1 MEIPNSAGNGTDY
14 RLADGV
20 LSVNPGFTGTLTAEY
35 AFTTSPT
42 REIDFEYDHNGLR
55 TQKKVVENG
64 ITTIYD
70 YTLHGKLITH
80 LTKRT
85 VDENGDETTQELH
98 FFYDAQ
104 SKPAF
109 VEYGG
114 NKYRFLRN
122 LQDDVIG
129 IVDSDGICVVE
140 YKYDAWGRN
149 HVISG
154 TMASTLGIDNP
165 FRYRSYYFD
174 EETLLY
180 YLRSRYYS
188 IALQRF
194 VNADSYDILSQ
205 MVGEPFGGNLF
216 FYCKN
221 SSPIGV
227 DDDGDWLNIL
237 VGAVAGALISGVVQ
251 AVSNWAS
258 GEKIMDGVWVAAA
271 SGAITGAAAATG
283 IPVSGQVIIG
293 AAVGAGAEF
302 TQQMMDKGEDFD
314 PVDCF
319 IDCTVAGL
327 AGGVSGAIGGSGL
340 LDVNGDVYKQ
350 GTRLLKVVSNA
361 ESGVYKSASKAAS
374 RVVSV
379 GTQYGKTYA
388 KEATKATVKYAIGAV
403 ASSAINSFDMPIAKD
418 VAKTNTSIMSVR
430 GPCRLPR

>member
-1 MEIPNSAGNGTDY
+1 M
-14 RLADGV
+14 
-20 LSVNPGFTGTLTAEY
+20 
-35 AFTTSPT
+35 
-42 REIDFEYDHNGLR
+42 
-55 TQKKVVENG
+55 
-64 ITTIYD
+64 
-70 YTLHGKLITH
+70 
-80 LTKRT
+80 
-85 VDENGDETTQELH
+85 
-98 FFYDAQ
+98 
-104 SKPAF
+104 
-109 VEYGG
+109 
-114 NKYRFLRN
+114 
-122 LQDDVIG
+122 
-129 IVDSDGICVVE
+129 
-140 YKYDAWGRN
+140 
-149 HVISG
+149 
-154 TMASTLGIDNP
+154 
-165 FRYRSYYFD
+165 
-174 EETLLY
+174 
-180 YLRSRYYS
+180 
-188 IALQRF
+188 
-194 VNADSYDILSQ
+194 
-205 MVGEPFGGNLF
+205 
-216 FYCKN
+216 
-221 SSPIGV
+221 
-227 DDDGDWLNIL
+227 NIL

-251 AVSNWAS
+251 AVSNWAN

-361 ESGVYKSASKAAS
+361 ESGVYKSASKVAS

-388 KEATKATVKYAIGAV
+388 KEATKATAKYAIGAV

-430 GPCRLPR
+430 GPCRLLR